1 MVIGG
6 IILAMECPKCG
17 FELDDKAMVCPNCK
31 KVLKLACPICKTIN
45 ETNTCRNCGYVIIS
59 KCHNCGKINQ
69 TISKKC
75 RKCGFDTEKSVIMNE
90 SNTDDFVMLTIDFP
104 NMDEMKNLLGSAK
117 LLNKFKINLDK
128 LIKDYVKSIGL
139 RRQLIGKTY
148 VIRFDKDY
156 TFNSSATTAV
166 KAAIDLLNLIT
177 SMNCK
182 LTQKKHASIRCNM
195 FLLKRN
201 IDDDPNNY
209 DSGINISLLNQVTHK
224 SEDKILNT
232 FQVLTDDNV
241 SDAIR
246 GL

>member
-1 MVIGG
+1 
-6 IILAMECPKCG
+6 MECPKCG

-166 KAAIDLLNLIT
+166 KAAIDLLNLKIAIDFIY
-177 SMNCK
+177 K
-182 LTQKKHASIRCNM
+182 LNLNNDSHL
-195 FLLKRN
+195 FYLLERN
-201 IDDDPNNY
+201 A
-209 DSGINISLLNQVTHK
+209 LL
-224 SEDKILNT
+224 
-232 FQVLTDDNV
+232 
-241 SDAIR
+241 
-246 GL
+246 